1 MKKRFKTIGM
11 KLAVLVTLFSLIL
24 CIAIGVF
31 SYLVSWREYT
41 DFYSQKAQETAALAA
56 TFVDGDKIGTYLET
70 GETDDY
76 YESLRTIFNNIKQ
89 EQNVLYL
96 YIFKPDETSFT
107 YILEAQIPS
116 DDPENISQMGDIYEY
131 QEAELENLLPDV
143 EAKKA
148 STEKLIAYN
157 PAYGAGVMAWAPVLD
172 SQGNVAA
179 YVEADLSLYMVL
191 SKLRSYVLN
200 LILICCIIIL
210 AGGVVLIAMNRRMV
224 AQPMAQLTRNVL
236 EFASGESLA
245 YPSDAIQ
252 TGDEM
257 QSLSEAFGK
266 MAKDIDN
273 YTKNLAAVAADKERI
288 ATELSL
294 ATDIQISLLPRA
306 FPAFPNR
313 DEFDIY
319 AQLQPAKVVG
329 GDFYDFFLIDQNHL
343 GVVTGG
349 VSGKGI
355 PAALFMVVA
364 KTIIKNQLMTGMDIE
379 EAMSVI
385 NTRLFESKT
394 PGVVVQAF
402 VGVLDTRNGNFSYVN
417 AGQAAPLYMRKD
429 RPFAYLEGQQM
440 GALAET
446 ENVRYRK
453 MELTFRQGDRLV
465 LCSNGVFEA
474 QNPQGQE
481 FGKEKL
487 RKDLNARRS
496 KLNDLKTLVNVICD
510 DVSAYEEAPYHQ
522 DDVTVLALAYHK
534 GDRARA
540 EISVRAR
547 EDGFPQAQRFLRR
560 QLEENG
566 LGGAFYAKMSV
577 ATEEAFSMAVR
588 NTGGRGEIVVR
599 CAVDETPD
607 GQQVTVTILYAGPQ
621 ANPLLEQ
628 TGVQQ
633 DALAFIQRSM
643 DTVSY
648 RYQDGRNEISLQ
660 KRAE

>member
-1 MKKRFKTIGM
+1 M
-11 KLAVLVTLFSLIL
+11 
-24 CIAIGVF
+24 
-31 SYLVSWREYT
+31 
-41 DFYSQKAQETAALAA
+41 
-56 TFVDGDKIGTYLET
+56 
-70 GETDDY
+70 
-76 YESLRTIFNNIKQ
+76 
-89 EQNVLYL
+89 
-96 YIFKPDETSFT
+96 
-107 YILEAQIPS
+107 
-116 DDPENISQMGDIYEY
+116 
-131 QEAELENLLPDV
+131 

-481 FGKEKL
+481 FGREKL
-487 RKDLNARRS
+487 RKNLNARRS

>member
-70 GETDDY
+70 GEIDDY

-107 YILEAQIPS
+107 YILEAQIPT

-148 STEKLIAYN
+148 STENLIAYN
-157 PAYGAGVMAWAPVLD
+157 PA
-172 SQGNVAA
+172 
-179 YVEADLSLYMVL
+179 
-191 SKLRSYVLN
+191 YVLN

-588 NTGGRGEIVVR
+588 STGGRGEIVVR

>member
-41 DFYSQKAQETAALAA
+41 DFYSQKAQETASLAA

-107 YILEAQIPS
+107 YILEAQIPT

-364 KTIIKNQLMTGMDIE
+364 KTIIKNQMMTGMDIE

>member
-1 MKKRFKTIGM
+1 M
-11 KLAVLVTLFSLIL
+11 
-24 CIAIGVF
+24 
-31 SYLVSWREYT
+31 
-41 DFYSQKAQETAALAA
+41 
-56 TFVDGDKIGTYLET
+56 
-70 GETDDY
+70 
-76 YESLRTIFNNIKQ
+76 
-89 EQNVLYL
+89 
-96 YIFKPDETSFT
+96 
-107 YILEAQIPS
+107 
-116 DDPENISQMGDIYEY
+116 
-131 QEAELENLLPDV
+131 
-143 EAKKA
+143 
-148 STEKLIAYN
+148 
-157 PAYGAGVMAWAPVLD
+157 
-172 SQGNVAA
+172 
-179 YVEADLSLYMVL
+179 
-191 SKLRSYVLN
+191 
-200 LILICCIIIL
+200 
-210 AGGVVLIAMNRRMV
+210 
-224 AQPMAQLTRNVL
+224 
-236 EFASGESLA
+236 
-245 YPSDAIQ
+245 
-252 TGDEM
+252 
-257 QSLSEAFGK
+257 
-266 MAKDIDN
+266 
-273 YTKNLAAVAADKERI
+273 
-288 ATELSL
+288 
-294 ATDIQISLLPRA
+294 PRA